1 MERIQRGEHVYIR
14 VLNKPVG
21 DGVLANCDTG
31 YPTLSIWDSAEK
43 VLLADTTMTNQATGD
58 YYYQQLIPT
67 TSDYGFYRWQAKLA
81 NTAKYESVDGV
92 FEVV

>member
-14 VLNKPVG
+14 VLNTPVG
-21 DGVLANCDTG
+21 DGVQVNCDEG
-31 YPTLSIWDSAEK
+31 YPTIVIWDSAEK
-43 VLLADTTMTNQATGD
+43 EVLASTSMTNQATGD
-58 YYYQQLIPT
+58 YYYQFLIPT

-81 NTAKYESVDGV
+81 NSSKYEYADGA

>member
-14 VLNKPVG
+14 VLNTPAG
-21 DGVLANCDTG
+21 DGLPVNCDTN
-31 YPTLSIWDSAEK
+31 YPALTIWDSAGK
-43 VLLADTTMTNQATGD
+43 VLVADAIMTNQGTGD

-67 TSDYGFYRWQAKLA
+67 TSDYGFYRWQAKLSNA
-81 NTAKYESVDGV
+81 SKYEYADGA